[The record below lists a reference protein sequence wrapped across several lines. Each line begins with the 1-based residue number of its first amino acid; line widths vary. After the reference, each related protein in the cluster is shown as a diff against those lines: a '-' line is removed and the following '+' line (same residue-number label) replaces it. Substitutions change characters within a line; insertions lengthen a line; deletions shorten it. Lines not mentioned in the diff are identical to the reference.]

1 MANPTFPKEEK
12 LWLTYK
18 NKENTYYIT
27 SDKDRNIYKL
37 YKLEDEKIV
46 FTKNKSSDYSK
57 LEKYMI

>member
-37 YKLEDEKIV
+37 YKLEDDKIV